1 MPWLPL
7 PRPRIDAGRAGGG
20 IHGGGGGRHIR
31 PLSTAAIAFSP
42 SEMRCTP
49 SDNQTMS
56 VVTWTSQ
63 ARDGAA
69 RTGWLDTPHGRIPA
83 FMPVGTRAAVKAVDS
98 HDLAGTGAEIVL
110 ANTYHLMLRPG
121 SRIAALGGLHR
132 FMAWDGPI
140 LTDSGGFQIFPGAG
154 DRGAWR
160 PFRSVYDGS
169 QVELTPEGAVRIQ
182 EELAPDIA
190 MALDVCVGL
199 HANRTGRGG
208 VGAPCAGPTAASG
221 RTQADQA
228 LFGIVQGGV
237 DPDLR
242 AKSARLCSPRVS
254 GFGIGG
260 LSVGESRER
269 RLALDASFAELP
281 EGKPR
286 YVMGLGDTEGLLE
299 AIGRGRTCSTASSRP
314 RLARHG
320 KVLTRTE
327 ISAFATL
334 SEADDRPIDEEC
346 SCHTCRTH
354 SRAYLRHLV
363 RVKELSAHRLLTIH
377 NLRYTLDLVA
387 AAHGHRGW
395 GHSPT
400 SSEGEKTR
408 SSGSP

>member
-1 MPWLPL
+1 
-7 PRPRIDAGRAGGG
+7 
-20 IHGGGGGRHIR
+20 
-31 PLSTAAIAFSP
+31 
-42 SEMRCTP
+42 
-49 SDNQTMS
+49 MS

-69 RTGWLDTPHGRIPA
+69 RTGWLDTPHGRIPTPA

-121 SRIAALGGLHR
+121 SSRIAALGGLHR
-132 FMAWDGPI
+132 FMAWNGPI
-140 LTDSGGFQIFPGAG
+140 LTDSGGFQIFSLEPVIEE
-154 DRGAWR
+154 RGAR
-160 PFRSVYDGS
+160 FRSVYDGS
-169 QVELTPEGAVRIQ
+169 QVELTPEDSVRIQ

-199 HANRTGRGG
+199 PAPIELVEAELERTLRW
-208 VGAPCAGPTAASG
+208 ADRCLRAHTKP
-221 RTQADQA
+221 DQA

-242 AKSARLCSPRVS
+242 AKSAAQTAALGFP

-260 LSVGESRER
+260 LSVGESGAER

-281 EGKPR
+281 DGKPR

-299 AIGRGRTCSTASSRP
+299 AIGRGADMFDCVLPT

-320 KVLTRTE
+320 KVLTRTGDF
-327 ISAFATL
+327 SLRNAV

-387 AAHGHRGW
+387 AARTAIELGTFSDFVG
-395 GHSPT
+395 GV
-400 SSEGEKTR
+400 GETR
-408 SSGSP
+408 LNGSP